1 MCKWREITPIS
12 AAWSQHFMEGKE
24 AGRKGREEGVGV
36 SRKLKVIE
44 ITEGDFERLHHDVKI
59 YMARR
64 EESILERE
72 E

>member
-1 MCKWREITPIS
+1 
-12 AAWSQHFMEGKE
+12 MEGKE
-24 AGRKGREEGVGV
+24 GGRKGREEGVGV

-64 EESILERE
+64 EESILGRE